1 MKNTR
6 IKASVAAVVLALS
19 GCASDNVTDVQH
31 FEKAEQFYDAENLH
45 ASVIELKN
53 ALQKNNQFYDARFL
67 LGDVYLRV
75 GAGESAEKEFLAAQR
90 IGGES
95 SMLSYKIAMA
105 LFQQRKYDEVIALE
119 ESLTTTAAESSLRA
133 RAQALLSETYL
144 KQDDVDAARQLLDT
158 ALQDGSNQL
167 EVGLANV
174 RVMAAEGRYENAR
187 AELQRLVQAHPNN
200 ASVWQQQ
207 ANSTFA
213 RGEFDEAVKAFNKV
227 VDLEPARP
235 LTRKVFN
242 SKIGLARAYMLDEK
256 YEQAKHITDELLKL
270 NGKHPAVIYLASSV
284 AYHNKDLDSALT
296 GLLEVVEKAPSYFP
310 AVLLLGA
317 THFGKGNYE
326 QANVELSR
334 YLTEHPENMAARKL
348 LAATSLKLNKPE
360 VAMDVLEPALAEESD
375 TDLLMMAGRAS
386 FQIGESDNALSYM
399 KQAKL
404 MSGEDTGIASELA
417 RAYLSQ
423 GSYQLAIEELKGIKG
438 AGEQQAQAA
447 IVIAHV
453 QAREIDKARSL
464 AQELLGRHQ
473 DDVDYLVLAGLVELG
488 AGETL
493 KARGFFEDAVI
504 KDSSSI
510 GALMNLARMDMQAE
524 SFDAAKRGFERVLEI
539 DTQNTGA
546 MFAMAQ
552 LAEQRGD
559 IEKGAEWLE
568 KIRSADSDILLP
580 RIVLARYYLNSG
592 NPRKALEIAEEAKER
607 NMEDPGLLLLFSRIY
622 KALDDS
628 NSALIVNQ
636 QLVDVLPDVP
646 GAFVELA
653 MTELSLEMYEAAKT
667 HFSKA
672 ISLKPDYL
680 FAKAM
685 LADIH
690 IYLEEFEPALVLAE
704 NLTKEVPDLALGYRI
719 EGLVFKERG
728 EFERAKQA
736 FIQALSLGE
745 TSELVMGL
753 VDVYIE
759 LGDKVAAESTLL
771 DRVERVPS
779 DIPVLF
785 RLAHFYHDGVNMRK
799 AERYYLQLL
808 DREPGH
814 IEALNNLS
822 MLLLDNN
829 DPHRAMGYAKEVYNR
844 DSSNI
849 YVKDT
854 YGWALVLSGQV
865 NDGIKLIEDA
875 ANANQNPSIHYHYAY
890 ALNKIGNN
898 DLAKQ
903 VLGRILGRT
912 TDFPEHEAA
921 RELFAALE

>member
-6 IKASVAAVVLALS
+6 IKASVAAVVLGLS
-19 GCASDNVTDVQH
+19 GCTSDNVTDVQH

-53 ALQKNNQFYDARFL
+53 SLQKNNQFYDARFL

-95 SMLSYKIAMA
+95 SILSYKIAMA

-119 ESLTTTAAESSLRA
+119 ENLTTTAAESSLRA

-144 KQDDVDAARQLLDT
+144 KQDDVDVARQRLDQ
-158 ALQDGSNQL
+158 ALQDGSDQL
-167 EVGLANV
+167 EVKLANV
-174 RVMAAEGRYENAR
+174 KVMAAEGRYEKAR

-200 ASVWQQQ
+200 AAVWQQQ
-207 ANSTFA
+207 ATSTFA
-213 RGEFDEAVKAFNKV
+213 RGEFDGAVKAFNKV
-227 VDLEPARP
+227 IELEPARP

-256 YEQAKHITDELLKL
+256 YEQAKQVTDELLKL

-334 YLTEHPENMAARKL
+334 YLTEYPENMAARKL
-348 LAATSLKLNKPE
+348 LAATNLKLNKPE
-360 VAMDVLEPALAEESD
+360 VAMDVLDPALAEESD

-423 GSYQLAIEELKGIKG
+423 GNYQLAIDELKGIEG

-447 IVIAHV
+447 IVIALV

-464 AQELLGRHQ
+464 AKELLGRHQ

-504 KDSSSI
+504 KDSSSVA
-510 GALMNLARMDMQAE
+510 ALMNLARMDMQAE
-524 SFDAAKRGFERVLEI
+524 SFDAAKRGFERVLEL
-539 DTQNTGA
+539 DMQNTGA

-568 KIRSADSDILLP
+568 KIRSADSNILMP
-580 RIVLARYYLNSG
+580 RLVLARYYLDAG
-592 NPRKALEIAEEAKER
+592 NTGKALEIAEEAKKQHIDE
-607 NMEDPGLLLLFSRIY
+607 PALLLLLSRIY
-622 KALDDS
+622 TKMNNLD
-628 NSALIVNQ
+628 NALIINQ
-636 QLVDVLPDVP
+636 QLVDALPNAP
-646 GAFVELA
+646 AAYVELA
-653 MTELSLEMYEAAKT
+653 QTEIALKMFETAKSHLAKAVSLKADYVQAKALLASVSLYLKEYKEALSLADDIKT
-667 HFSKA
+667 QF
-672 ISLKPDYL
+672 PDS
-680 FAKAM
+680 
-685 LADIH
+685 
-690 IYLEEFEPALVLAE
+690 V
-704 NLTKEVPDLALGYRI
+704 LGYRLS
-719 EGLVFKERG
+719 GLVHQEEDRL
-728 EFERAKQA
+728 EQA
-736 FIQALSLGE
+736 ESDFRQALKLQDS
-745 TSELVMGL
+745 SELVL
-753 VDVYIE
+753 LLAQVYIE
-759 LGDKVAAESTLL
+759 RELVSDAEALLL
-771 DRVERVPS
+771 DRLSREPKDVDVMYQ
-779 DIPVLF
+779 
-785 RLAHFYHDGVNMRK
+785 LALMYQREENMSK
-799 AERYYLQLL
+799 AERYYMQVL
-808 DREPGH
+808 DHEPGH
-814 IEALNNLS
+814 AKALNNLA
-822 MLLLDNN
+822 MLLLDN
-829 DPHRAMGYAKEVYNR
+829 DEPVRALDYAKQVYR
-844 DSSNI
+844 LDSANVF
-849 YVKDT
+849 VKDT
-854 YGWALVLSGQV
+854 YGWALILSGRLDEGAELV
-865 NDGIKLIEDA
+865 EDA
-875 ANANQNPSIHYHYAY
+875 AIRSENPSIQYHHAY
-890 ALNKIGNN
+890 VLHKQGDDGQAR
-898 DLAKQ
+898 Q
-903 VLGRILGRT
+903 VLGKVLDSGIEFSDL
-912 TDFPEHEAA
+912 AA
-921 RELFAALE
+921 AKELFDQL